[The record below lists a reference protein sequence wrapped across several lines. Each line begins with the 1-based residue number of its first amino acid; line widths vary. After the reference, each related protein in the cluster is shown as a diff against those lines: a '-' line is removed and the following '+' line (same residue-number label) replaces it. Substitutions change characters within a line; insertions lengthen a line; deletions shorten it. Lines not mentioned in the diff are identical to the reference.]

1 MHAPLVVF
9 VIALIWRALLISLCN
24 LCHKH
29 AREEGSGG
37 RGVEEGLYEGGERG
51 KGVSLIFAGG
61 FIAKLHSSIKNSLAV
76 NAKCG
81 YLRPKSA
88 HVAAACDSNSS
99 CNCM

>member
-1 MHAPLVVF
+1 MLEKSV
-9 VIALIWRALLISLCN
+9 
-24 LCHKH
+24 
-29 AREEGSGG
+29 REREGG
-37 RGVEEGLYEGGERG
+37 EEGLYEGGVEER
-51 KGVSLIFAGG
+51 GVSLIFAGG

>member
-1 MHAPLVVF
+1 MLEKSVEE
-9 VIALIWRALLISLCN
+9 R
-24 LCHKH
+24 KDG
-29 AREEGSGG
+29 EEGYTKGEG
-37 RGVEEGLYEGGERG
+37 RR
-51 KGVSLIFAGG
+51 KGVSFIFAGG
-61 FIAKLHSSIKNSLAV
+61 FIAKLRSSIKNSLAV